1 MDFHCHL
8 DLYPE
13 SKAVSEEAALRN
25 EFTWLVTTSPRAYEA
40 TSKVL
45 GHVSRVLITPGLHPE
60 LVESRADELPQLLK
74 QMERATAVGEV
85 GIDGSNRFKSSLPTQ
100 RQVFD
105 AVVSRSTELGG
116 RVLSIHSRGAVRE
129 VLSILL
135 KYPGF
140 GTAVLHWFNGT
151 TAEMEVAYKM
161 GCWFSMGPAAFTSAA
176 GRSLAARLP
185 LDRVVPESDGPFA
198 TENGVPVQPWS
209 MHRTAQLFAQHWEC
223 SEHEA
228 LATLNENGKN
238 LLSAMGWIPNK
249 SPPAP

>member
-8 DLYPE
+8 DLYPGA
-13 SKAVSEEAALRN
+13 KAVAEEAALRN

-40 TSKVL
+40 TSRVL
-45 GHVSRVLITPGLHPE
+45 GHVPRVLITPGLHPE
-60 LVESRADELPQLLK
+60 LVEGRAGELPQLLT
-74 QMERATAVGEV
+74 QMESAMAVGEV
-85 GIDGSNRFKSSLPTQ
+85 GIDGSYRFKSSLPRQ

-105 AVVSRSTELGG
+105 AVVLRSSELGG
-116 RVLSIHSRGAVRE
+116 RVLSIHSRGAVSE

-151 TAEMEVAYKM
+151 IAEMAAAYKL

-185 LDRVVPESDGPFA
+185 RDRVVPESDGPFA
-198 TENGVPVQPWS
+198 TENGAPVQPWS
-209 MHRTAQLFAQHWEC
+209 MARTAQLFAPYWEC

-228 LATLNENGKN
+228 LATLNANGQR
-238 LLSAMGWIPNK
+238 LLRAMGRMF
-249 SPPAP
+249 